1 MNPSNKKPLSI
12 LLICDFFYP
21 RIGGVE
27 VHIFQLACALLRLGC
42 RVSVLAHHHKDRQG
56 LRIMGNGIK
65 VYFNQLI
72 SMHDDT
78 SYPILYGCQ
87 KVMREIVIKD
97 EIDIVHLHQGTSVTS
112 LECLLHARTL
122 GLRTVYTDH
131 SLFGFGDL
139 AEVNINKVLRSV
151 FADLD
156 QSISVSNIARDNLV
170 LRAMFNPNK
179 SNVIPNG
186 VDFTKFKPDPELQK
200 KKNSN
205 EITIISVSR
214 QAYRKGT
221 DLLIEIIPEVC
232 KLFPNVKFV
241 IGGDGPKKPL
251 LENMIETSNLKD
263 RVILTG
269 ALRHNKVRDI
279 MIKGNIY
286 LNTSLTES
294 FCIAIVEAASTGLYT
309 IATDV
314 GGVGEVLPDNMVK
327 LVNADKDSIIKGIKE
342 SIEMYENIKNNTNEF
357 NAVLKDAYNWD
368 KVAHKTVQVYNKA
381 MLVKDRSIITR
392 LKKLLAIGRI
402 SGVFQVCLIVLD
414 YLLLIFLTLYQPVWT
429 IKKGKQFKYEN
440 YQKYLRNMK

>member
-200 KKNSN
+200 KKNSK
-205 EITIISVSR
+205 EIIIVSVSR

-232 KLFPNVKFV
+232 KQFPNVKFV

-251 LENMIETSNLKD
+251 LENMIETSNLQD
-263 RVILTG
+263 RVTLTG

-279 MIKGNIY
+279 MIKGNLY

-342 SIEMYENIKNNTNEF
+342 SIEMYENIKNNTNDF

-368 KVAHKTVQVYNKA
+368 KVAHKTIQVYNKA
-381 MLVKDRSIITR
+381 MMVKDRSYITR
-392 LKKLLAIGRI
+392 IKKLLAIGRI

-414 YLLLIFLTLYQPVWT
+414 YLLLIFLTLYQPVWNF
-429 IKKGKQFKYEN
+429 KKGKQFKYEN
-440 YQKYLRNMK
+440 YKKYLRNMK

>member
-1 MNPSNKKPLSI
+1 MPKSSKKPLSI
-12 LLICDFFYP
+12 LLVSDFFYP

-27 VHIFQLACALLRLGC
+27 VHIFQLATSLIRLGC

-56 LRIMGNGIK
+56 VRIMGNGIK

-97 EIDIVHLHQGTSVTS
+97 EIDIVSVTS

-200 KKNSN
+200 KKNSK
-205 EITIISVSR
+205 EIIIVSVSR

-232 KLFPNVKFV
+232 KQFPNVKFV

-251 LENMIETSNLKD
+251 LENMIETSNLQD
-263 RVILTG
+263 RVTLTG

-279 MIKGNIY
+279 MIKGNLY

-342 SIEMYENIKNNTNEF
+342 SIEMYENIKNNTNDF

-368 KVAHKTVQVYNKA
+368 KVAHKTIQVYNKA
-381 MLVKDRSIITR
+381 MMVKDRSYITR
-392 LKKLLAIGRI
+392 IKKLLAIGRI

-414 YLLLIFLTLYQPVWT
+414 YLLLIFLTLYQPVWNF
-429 IKKGKQFKYEN
+429 KKGKQFKYEN

>member
-1 MNPSNKKPLSI
+1 MNPSNKKSLSI

-232 KLFPNVKFV
+232 KQFPNVKFV

-251 LENMIETSNLKD
+251 LENMIETSNLQD
-263 RVILTG
+263 RVTLTG

-279 MIKGNIY
+279 MIKGNLY

-342 SIEMYENIKNNTNEF
+342 SIEMYENIKNNTNDF

-368 KVAHKTVQVYNKA
+368 KVAHKTIQVYNKA
-381 MLVKDRSIITR
+381 MMVKDRSYITR
-392 LKKLLAIGRI
+392 IKKLLAIGRI

-414 YLLLIFLTLYQPVWT
+414 YLLLIFLTLYQPVWNF
-429 IKKGKQFKYEN
+429 KKGKQFKYEN

>member
-1 MNPSNKKPLSI
+1 M
-12 LLICDFFYP
+12 
-21 RIGGVE
+21 
-27 VHIFQLACALLRLGC
+27 
-42 RVSVLAHHHKDRQG
+42 
-56 LRIMGNGIK
+56 
-65 VYFNQLI
+65 
-72 SMHDDT
+72 
-78 SYPILYGCQ
+78 
-87 KVMREIVIKD
+87 
-97 EIDIVHLHQGTSVTS
+97 
-112 LECLLHARTL
+112 
-122 GLRTVYTDH
+122 
-131 SLFGFGDL
+131 
-139 AEVNINKVLRSV
+139 
-151 FADLD
+151 
-156 QSISVSNIARDNLV
+156 
-170 LRAMFNPNK
+170 
-179 SNVIPNG
+179 
-186 VDFTKFKPDPELQK
+186 
-200 KKNSN
+200 
-205 EITIISVSR
+205 
-214 QAYRKGT
+214 
-221 DLLIEIIPEVC
+221 
-232 KLFPNVKFV
+232 

-251 LENMIETSNLKD
+251 LENMIETSNLQD
-263 RVILTG
+263 RVTLTG

-279 MIKGNIY
+279 MIKGNLY

-381 MLVKDRSIITR
+381 MLVKDRSVITR

>member
-200 KKNSN
+200 KKNSK
-205 EITIISVSR
+205 EIIIVSVSR

-232 KLFPNVKFV
+232 KQFPNVKFV

-251 LENMIETSNLKD
+251 LENMIETSNLQD
-263 RVILTG
+263 RVTLTG

-279 MIKGNIY
+279 MIKGNLY

-342 SIEMYENIKNNTNEF
+342 SIEMYENIKNNTNDF

-368 KVAHKTVQVYNKA
+368 KVAHKTIHVYNKA
-381 MLVKDRSIITR
+381 MMVKDRSYITR
-392 LKKLLAIGRI
+392 IKKLLAIGRI

-414 YLLLIFLTLYQPVWT
+414 YLLLIFLTLYQPVWNF
-429 IKKGKQFKYEN
+429 KKGKQFKYEN

>member
-12 LLICDFFYP
+12 LLIHDFFYP

-200 KKNSN
+200 KKNSK
-205 EITIISVSR
+205 EIIIVSVSR

-232 KLFPNVKFV
+232 KQFPNVKFV

-251 LENMIETSNLKD
+251 LENMIETSNLQD
-263 RVILTG
+263 RVTLTG

-279 MIKGNIY
+279 MIKGNLY

-342 SIEMYENIKNNTNEF
+342 SIEMYENIKNNTNDF

-368 KVAHKTVQVYNKA
+368 KVAHKTIQVYNKA
-381 MLVKDRSIITR
+381 MMVKDRSYITR
-392 LKKLLAIGRI
+392 IKKLLAIGRI

-414 YLLLIFLTLYQPVWT
+414 YLLLIFLTLYQPVWNF
-429 IKKGKQFKYEN
+429 KKGKQFKYEN

>member
-1 MNPSNKKPLSI
+1 MPKSSKKPLSI
-12 LLICDFFYP
+12 LLVSDFFYP

-27 VHIFQLACALLRLGC
+27 VHIFQLATSLIRLGC

-56 LRIMGNGIK
+56 VRIMGNGIK

-72 SMHDDT
+72 SLHDDT
-78 SYPILYGCQ
+78 SYPILYGCH
-87 KVMREIVIKD
+87 KVLREIVIKD
-97 EIDIVHLHQGTSVTS
+97 KIDIVHFHQGTSVTS
-112 LECLLHARTL
+112 LECVLHSRTL
-122 GLRTVYTDH
+122 GLRLVYTDH

-170 LRAMFNPNK
+170 LRSMLNPTK

-381 MLVKDRSIITR
+381 MLVKDRSVITR

>member
-1 MNPSNKKPLSI
+1 MPKSSKKPLSI
-12 LLICDFFYP
+12 LLVSDFFYP

-27 VHIFQLACALLRLGC
+27 VHIFQLATSLIRLGC

-56 LRIMGNGIK
+56 VRIMGNGIK

-72 SMHDDT
+72 SLHDDT
-78 SYPILYGCQ
+78 SYPILYGCH
-87 KVMREIVIKD
+87 KVLREIVIKD
-97 EIDIVHLHQGTSVTS
+97 KIDIVHFHQGTSVTS
-112 LECLLHARTL
+112 LECVLHSRTL
-122 GLRTVYTDH
+122 GLRLVYTDH

-151 FADLD
+151 FSDVD
-156 QSISVSNIARDNLV
+156 QTISVSNIARDNLI
-170 LRAMFNPNK
+170 LRAMFNPYK
-179 SNVIPNG
+179 TNVIPNG
-186 VDFTKFKPDPELQK
+186 VDFTKFKPDKELQK
-200 KKNSN
+200 KKNSKD
-205 EITIISVSR
+205 ITIISVSR

-221 DLLIEIIPEVC
+221 DLLIEVIPEVC

-294 FCIAIVEAASTGLYT
+294 FCIAIVEAASTGLYIVT
-309 IATDV
+309 TDV

-342 SIEMYENIKNNTNEF
+342 TIENYDNIKDNTNDF
-357 NAVLKDAYNWD
+357 NEVLKDAYNWD
-368 KVAHKTVQVYNKA
+368 KVAHKTIKVYHKA
-381 MLVKDRSIITR
+381 MMNLDRSIITR
-392 LKKLLAIGRI
+392 IKKVLAIGKI
-402 SGVFQVCLIVLD
+402 SGIFHVCLIILD
-414 YLLLIFLTLYQPVWT
+414 YLLLLFLTLYQPVKSF
-429 IKKGKQFKYEN
+429 KKEKQFKYEN

>member
-251 LENMIETSNLKD
+251 LENMIETSNLQD
-263 RVILTG
+263 RVTLTG

-279 MIKGNIY
+279 MIKGNLY

-342 SIEMYENIKNNTNEF
+342 SIETYENIKNNTNDF

-368 KVAHKTVQVYNKA
+368 KVAHKTIQVYNKA
-381 MLVKDRSIITR
+381 MMVKDRSYITR
-392 LKKLLAIGRI
+392 IKKLLAIGRI

>member
-200 KKNSN
+200 KKNSK
-205 EITIISVSR
+205 EIIIVSVSR

-232 KLFPNVKFV
+232 KQFPNVKFV

-251 LENMIETSNLKD
+251 LENMIETSNLQD
-263 RVILTG
+263 RVTLTG

-279 MIKGNIY
+279 MIKGNLY

-342 SIEMYENIKNNTNEF
+342 SIEMYENIKNNTNDF

-368 KVAHKTVQVYNKA
+368 KVAHKTIQVYNKA
-381 MLVKDRSIITR
+381 MMVKDRSYITR
-392 LKKLLAIGRI
+392 IKKLLAIGRI

>member
-200 KKNSN
+200 KKNSK
-205 EITIISVSR
+205 EIIIVSVSR

-232 KLFPNVKFV
+232 KQFPNVKFV

-251 LENMIETSNLKD
+251 LENMIETSNLQD
-263 RVILTG
+263 RVTLTG

-279 MIKGNIY
+279 MIKGNLY

-342 SIEMYENIKNNTNEF
+342 SIEMYENIKNNTNDF

-368 KVAHKTVQVYNKA
+368 KVAHKTIQVYNKA
-381 MLVKDRSIITR
+381 MMVKDRSYITR
-392 LKKLLAIGRI
+392 IKKLLAIGRI

-414 YLLLIFLTLYQPVWT
+414 YLLLIFLTLYQPVWNF
-429 IKKGKQFKYEN
+429 KKGKQFKYEN

>member
-1 MNPSNKKPLSI
+1 
-12 LLICDFFYP
+12 
-21 RIGGVE
+21 
-27 VHIFQLACALLRLGC
+27 
-42 RVSVLAHHHKDRQG
+42 
-56 LRIMGNGIK
+56 MGNGIK

-170 LRAMFNPNK
+170 LRSMLNPTK

-251 LENMIETSNLKD
+251 LENMIETSNLQD
-263 RVILTG
+263 RVTLTG

-279 MIKGNIY
+279 MIKGNLY

-342 SIEMYENIKNNTNEF
+342 SIEMYENIKNNTNDF

-368 KVAHKTVQVYNKA
+368 KVAHKTIQVYNKA
-381 MLVKDRSIITR
+381 MMVKDRSYITR
-392 LKKLLAIGRI
+392 IKKLLAIGRI

-414 YLLLIFLTLYQPVWT
+414 YLLLIFLTLYQPVWNF
-429 IKKGKQFKYEN
+429 KKGKQFKYEN

>member
-200 KKNSN
+200 KKNSK
-205 EITIISVSR
+205 EIIIVSVSR

-232 KLFPNVKFV
+232 KQFPNVKFV

-251 LENMIETSNLKD
+251 LENMIETSNLQD
-263 RVILTG
+263 RVTLTG

-342 SIEMYENIKNNTNEF
+342 SIEMYENIKNNTNDF

-368 KVAHKTVQVYNKA
+368 KVAHKTIQVYNKA
-381 MLVKDRSIITR
+381 MMVKDRSYITR
-392 LKKLLAIGRI
+392 IKKLLAIGRI

-414 YLLLIFLTLYQPVWT
+414 YLLLIFLTLYQPVWNF
-429 IKKGKQFKYEN
+429 KKGKQFKYEN